1 MQETIVSS
9 TPNKWNNHFLEIAL
23 LNAKMSKDPS
33 TKVGAIITTREHDFI
48 SAGFN
53 GLPRKLK
60 DTEER
65 LNNRELKLKLVVHAE
80 MNSILAAAKLGIKL
94 NDCTMYIAATN
105 NDGSIWGGPP
115 CSRCLVEILQTGITK
130 IVTYNRKQVPSRWK
144 EDLDF
149 SMSLIDEAKIQ
160 YEELE
165 YDWWQN

>member
-1 MQETIVSS
+1 M
-9 TPNKWNNHFLEIAL
+9 
-23 LNAKMSKDPS
+23 
-33 TKVGAIITTREHDFI
+33 ITTSFLLD
-48 SAGFN
+48 
-53 GLPRKLK
+53 
-60 DTEER
+60 
-65 LNNRELKLKLVVHAE
+65 RELKLKLVVHAE

-105 NDGSIWGGPP
+105 SDGSIWGGPP

-165 YDWWQN
+165 EELWEN